1 MKEDNNLVSRVKRY
15 SKVTTSM
22 TSLATKFAGKKY
34 LNFDLSDQKYAAQIT
49 EILGN
54 LKGPLMKVA
63 QLSATIPDLL
73 PEEYARKLAELQSNA
88 PPMSWVF
95 VKRRMKA
102 ELGENWEKNFI
113 DFDKDASFA
122 ASLGQVHKAKLNGNE
137 IVACKLQ
144 YPDMSSAV
152 IADLNQLKIIFKI
165 YSSYN
170 KSIQIREIYKEI
182 EARLK
187 EELDY
192 KLEHRHLKIFEHM
205 HRKNTF
211 IKIPK
216 VHKKLSTQRLLVMEY
231 LDGKKLI
238 EYKNSSQKVRNDLA
252 KKLFMA
258 WYFPF
263 YKYGII
269 HGDPHLGNYSVNKNN
284 NINLFDYGCVR
295 IFPAK
300 FVKGVIDLYFA
311 LKEKNN
317 EKIKLAYK
325 AWGFKDIDDKL
336 MNVLNKWALFL
347 YDPILKNEVRKIQ
360 DSDSGIY
367 GAKIAGEVHKELRKY
382 GGVKPPREFVF
393 MDRAAVG
400 LGSIFIHLKAEINW
414 YKLFHELIKDFSV
427 KNLETNQKNAI
438 AFSKKS

>member
-1 MKEDNNLVSRVKRY
+1 MKEENNFVSRVKRY
-15 SKVTTSM
+15 SKVTTSL
-22 TSLATKFAGKKY
+22 TSLATQFAGKKY

-102 ELGENWEKNFI
+102 ELGENWEDQFLS
-113 DFDKDASFA
+113 FDREASFA
-122 ASLGQVHKAKLNGNE
+122 ASLGQVHKATMPNKEN
-137 IVACKLQ
+137 VACKLQ
-144 YPDMSSAV
+144 YPDMASAV
-152 IADLNQLKIIFKI
+152 EADLGQLKIIFKI

-170 KSIQIREIYKEI
+170 KSIQIKEIYKEI

-192 KLEHRHLKIFEHM
+192 RLEYKHLKVFNFIHQ
-205 HRKNTF
+205 KNEY

-216 VHKKLSTQRLLVMEY
+216 VYEKISTNRLLVMQY
-231 LDGKKLI
+231 LEGKKLI
-238 EYKNSSQKVRNDLA
+238 EYKNAPQKLRNDLA
-252 KKLFMA
+252 KKLFMT
-258 WYFPF
+258 WYYPF

-269 HGDPHLGNYSVNKNN
+269 HGDPHLGNYSVDKKN
-284 NINLFDYGCVR
+284 NINLFDFGCVR
-295 IFPAK
+295 IFPAT

-311 LKEKNN
+311 LKQKDNS
-317 EKIKLAYK
+317 KIKKAYE
-325 AWGFKDIDDKL
+325 AWGFKDIDNKL
-336 MNVLNKWALFL
+336 MTVLNKWALFL
-347 YDPILKNEVRKIQ
+347 YDPILKNEVRRIQ

-367 GAKIAGEVHKELRKY
+367 GAKIAGEVHRELKKY

-414 YKLFHELIKDFSV
+414 YKLFNALIKDFSV
-427 KNLETNQKNAI
+427 QNVESNQKKAL
-438 AFSKKS
+438 KSAGI

>member
-1 MKEDNNLVSRVKRY
+1 MKEENNLVSRVKRY

-102 ELGENWEKNFI
+102 ELGEKWEKNFI
-113 DFDKDASFA
+113 DFDREASFA
-122 ASLGQVHKAKLNGNE
+122 ASLGQVHKAKLNNKE

-152 IADLNQLKIIFKI
+152 EADLNQLKIIFKI

-192 KLEHRHLKIFEHM
+192 KLEHRHLKIFEYIHK
-205 HRKNTF
+205 KNTF

-216 VHKKLSTQRLLVMEY
+216 VNKKLSTQRLLIMEY

-238 EYKNSSQKVRNDLA
+238 EYKSSSQKVRNELA
-252 KKLFMA
+252 KKLFLA
-258 WYFPF
+258 WYYPF

-269 HGDPHLGNYSVNKNN
+269 HGDPHLGNYSVNKDK

-311 LKEKNN
+311 LREKNN
-317 EKIKLAYK
+317 DKIKSAYK

-367 GAKIAGEVHKELRKY
+367 GAKIASEVHKELRKY

-400 LGSIFIHLKAEINW
+400 LGSIFIHLRAEINW

-427 KNLETNQKNAI
+427 KTLELNQKKAI
-438 AFSKKS
+438 GYSKKI

>member
-1 MKEDNNLVSRVKRY
+1 
-15 SKVTTSM
+15 
-22 TSLATKFAGKKY
+22 
-34 LNFDLSDQKYAAQIT
+34 
-49 EILGN
+49 
-54 LKGPLMKVA
+54 MKVA

-102 ELGENWEKNFI
+102 ELGENWQDIFLS
-113 DFDKDASFA
+113 FDKEASFA
-122 ASLGQVHKAKLNGNE
+122 ASLGQVHKASLPNKDN
-137 IVACKLQ
+137 VACKLQ
-144 YPDMSSAV
+144 YPDMASAV
-152 IADLNQLKIIFKI
+152 EADLGQLKIIFKI

-192 KLEHRHLKIFEHM
+192 KLEHKHLKVFNVIHQ
-205 HRKNTF
+205 KNDY

-216 VHKKLSTQRLLVMEY
+216 VYEKISTNRLLVMQY
-231 LDGKKLI
+231 LEGKKLI
-238 EYKNSSQKVRNDLA
+238 EYKNAPQKLRNELA

-258 WYFPF
+258 WYYPF

-269 HGDPHLGNYSVNKNN
+269 HGDPHLGNYSVDKKN

-311 LKEKNN
+311 LKENDN
-317 EKIKLAYK
+317 SKIKKAYE

-336 MNVLNKWALFL
+336 MAVLNKWALFL
-347 YDPILKNEVRKIQ
+347 YDPILKNEVRRIQ

-367 GAKIAGEVHKELRKY
+367 GAKIAGEVHKELKKY

-414 YKLFHELIKDFSV
+414 YKLFHALIKDFSV
-427 KNLETNQKNAI
+427 KTVDNNQKKALKFAGI
-438 AFSKKS
+438 

>member
-1 MKEDNNLVSRVKRY
+1 MKEENNLVSRVKRY

-102 ELGENWEKNFI
+102 ELGENWEKNFN
-113 DFDKDASFA
+113 DFDKEASFA
-122 ASLGQVHKAKLNGNE
+122 ASLGQVHKAKLNNKE

-152 IADLNQLKIIFKI
+152 EADLNQLKIIFKI

-192 KLEHRHLKIFEHM
+192 KLEHRHLKIFEFM
-205 HRKNTF
+205 HKKNSF

-216 VHKKLSTQRLLVMEY
+216 VNRKLSTQRLLIMEY

-238 EYKNSSQKVRNDLA
+238 EYKNSSQKVRNELA
-252 KKLFMA
+252 KKLFLA

-269 HGDPHLGNYSVNKNN
+269 HGDPHLGNYSVNKDKD
-284 NINLFDYGCVR
+284 INLFDYGCVR

-311 LKEKNN
+311 LREKNN
-317 EKIKLAYK
+317 DKIKSAYK

-367 GAKIAGEVHKELRKY
+367 GAKIASEVHKELRKY

-400 LGSIFIHLKAEINW
+400 LGSIFIHLRAEINW

-427 KNLETNQKNAI
+427 KTLELNQKKAI
-438 AFSKKS
+438 GYSKKI

>member
-1 MKEDNNLVSRVKRY
+1 MKEENNFVSRVKRY
-15 SKVTTSM
+15 SKVTTSL
-22 TSLATKFAGKKY
+22 TSLATQFAGKKY

-102 ELGENWEKNFI
+102 ELGENWEDQFLS
-113 DFDKDASFA
+113 FDREASFA
-122 ASLGQVHKAKLNGNE
+122 ASLGQVHKATMPNKEN
-137 IVACKLQ
+137 VACKLQ
-144 YPDMSSAV
+144 YPDMASAV
-152 IADLNQLKIIFKI
+152 EADLGQLKIIFKI

-170 KSIQIREIYKEI
+170 KSIQIKEIYKEI

-192 KLEHRHLKIFEHM
+192 RLEYKHLKVFNFIHQ
-205 HRKNTF
+205 KNEY

-216 VHKKLSTQRLLVMEY
+216 VYEKISTNRLLVMQY
-231 LDGKKLI
+231 LEGKKLI
-238 EYKNSSQKVRNDLA
+238 EYKNAPQKLRNDLA
-252 KKLFMA
+252 KKLFMT
-258 WYFPF
+258 WYYPF

-269 HGDPHLGNYSVNKNN
+269 HGDPHLGNYSVDKKN
-284 NINLFDYGCVR
+284 NINLFDFGCVR
-295 IFPAK
+295 IFPAT

-311 LKEKNN
+311 LKQKDNS
-317 EKIKLAYK
+317 KIKKAYE
-325 AWGFKDIDDKL
+325 AWGFKDIDNKL
-336 MNVLNKWALFL
+336 MTVLNKWALFL
-347 YDPILKNEVRKIQ
+347 YDPILKNEVRRIQ

-367 GAKIAGEVHKELRKY
+367 GAKIAGEVHRELKKY

-414 YKLFHELIKDFSV
+414 YKLFHALIKDFSV
-427 KNLETNQKNAI
+427 QNVESNQKKAL
-438 AFSKKS
+438 KSAGI

>member
-15 SKVTTSM
+15 SRVTTSL

-102 ELGENWEKNFI
+102 ELGDNWENNFSS
-113 DFDKDASFA
+113 FDKEASFA
-122 ASLGQVHKAKLNGNE
+122 ASLGQVHKAKLKNNE

-152 IADLNQLKIIFKI
+152 EADLNQLKIIFKI

-192 KLEHRHLKIFEHM
+192 KLEHRHLKIFEYM
-205 HRKNTF
+205 HKKNSF

-216 VHKKLSTQRLLVMEY
+216 VHKNISTQRLLVMEY

-238 EYKNSSQKVRNDLA
+238 EYKNSSQKIRNELA
-252 KKLFMA
+252 KNLFMA
-258 WYFPF
+258 WYLPF

-269 HGDPHLGNYSVNKNN
+269 HGDPHLGNYSVNKDN
-284 NINLFDYGCVR
+284 NINLFDYGCIR
-295 IFPAK
+295 AFPAK

-311 LKEKNN
+311 LKEKNDQ
-317 EKIKLAYK
+317 KIKLAYT
-325 AWGFKDIDDKL
+325 AWGFNDIDDGL

-347 YDPILKNEVRKIQ
+347 YDPILKNEVRRIQ

-367 GAKIAGEVHKELRKY
+367 GAKIANEVHKELKKY

-400 LGSIFIHLKAEINW
+400 LGSIFIHLRAEINW

-427 KNLETNQKNAI
+427 KNLEANQKKAI
-438 AFSKKS
+438 TYSKKP

>member
-1 MKEDNNLVSRVKRY
+1 MKEDNNFVSRVKRY
-15 SKVTTSM
+15 SKVTTSL
-22 TSLATKFAGKKY
+22 TSLATQFAGKKY

-102 ELGENWEKNFI
+102 ELGENWEEQFLS
-113 DFDKDASFA
+113 FDKEASFA
-122 ASLGQVHKAKLNGNE
+122 ASLGQVHKASLPNKDQ
-137 IVACKLQ
+137 VACKLQ
-144 YPDMSSAV
+144 YPDMASAV
-152 IADLNQLKIIFKI
+152 EADLGQLKIIFKI

-182 EARLK
+182 EVRLK

-192 KLEHRHLKIFEHM
+192 RLEHKHLKAFNFIHQ
-205 HRKNTF
+205 KNDF

-216 VHKKLSTQRLLVMEY
+216 VYDKISTNRLLVMQY
-231 LDGKKLI
+231 LEGKKLI
-238 EYKNSSQKVRNDLA
+238 EYKKAPQNLRNELA

-258 WYFPF
+258 WYYPF

-269 HGDPHLGNYSVNKNN
+269 HGDPHLGNYSVDKKN

-311 LKEKNN
+311 LKENDKS
-317 EKIKLAYK
+317 KIKKAYE

-336 MNVLNKWALFL
+336 MSVLNKWALFL
-347 YDPILKNEVRKIQ
+347 YDPILKNEVRRIQ

-367 GAKIAGEVHKELRKY
+367 GAKIAGEVHRELKKY

-414 YKLFHELIKDFSV
+414 YKLFHALIKDFSV
-427 KNLETNQKNAI
+427 KTVDNNQKKALKFAGI
-438 AFSKKS
+438 

>member
-1 MKEDNNLVSRVKRY
+1 MVKETKRIF
-15 SKVTTSM
+15 KVGTNVGGFLAKT
-22 TSLATKFAGKKY
+22 ATKSLLGISNKNIPVE
-34 LNFDLSDQKYAAQIT
+34 LTDL
-49 EILGN
+49 LGN
-54 LKGPLMKVA
+54 LKGPIMKVA
-63 QLSATIPDLL
+63 QILSTIPDAL
-73 PEEYARKLAELQSNA
+73 PKEYSQQLSKLQAEA
-88 PPMSWVF
+88 PSMNWLF
-95 VKRRMKA
+95 VKRRMRN
-102 ELGENWEKNFI
+102 ELGYNWDNNFKDFEKTAN
-113 DFDKDASFA
+113 KA
-122 ASLGQVHKAKLNGNE
+122 ASLGQVHKAVLNEGSK

-144 YPDMSSAV
+144 YPDMASAV
-152 IADLNQLKIIFKI
+152 EADLGQLKIIFKI

-192 KLEHRHLKIFEHM
+192 KLEHKHSKIFKYIHK
-205 HRKNTF
+205 KNTF
-211 IKIPK
+211 INIPK
-216 VHKKLSTQRLLVMEY
+216 VYQNFSTQRLLVMEF

-238 EYKNSSQKVRNDLA
+238 NFKNSSQKIRNDLA
-252 KKLFMA
+252 KKLFIA

-269 HGDPHLGNYSVNKNN
+269 HGDPHLGNYSVDKKN
-284 NINLFDYGCVR
+284 NINLFDYGCIR

-311 LKEKNN
+311 LKEDDKH
-317 EKIKLAYK
+317 KIKLAYK

-347 YDPILKNEVRKIQ
+347 YDPILKNEIRKIQ

-367 GAKIAGEVHKELRKY
+367 GAKIASEVHKELRKY

-400 LGSIFIHLKAEINW
+400 LGSIFIHLRAEINW

-427 KNLETNQKNAI
+427 KKLEKNQKSALGYSN
-438 AFSKKS
+438 S

>member
-1 MKEDNNLVSRVKRY
+1 MKEENNLVSRVKRY
-15 SKVTTSM
+15 SQVTTSL
-22 TSLATKFAGKKY
+22 TSIATKLAGKKY

-102 ELGENWEKNFI
+102 ELGDDWEKNFSQ
-113 DFDKDASFA
+113 FDKEASFA
-122 ASLGQVHKAKLNGNE
+122 ASLGQVHKAKLKNSE
-137 IVACKLQ
+137 TIACKLQ

-152 IADLNQLKIIFKI
+152 EADLNQLKIIFKI

-192 KLEHRHLKIFEHM
+192 KLEHKHSKIFNYIHK
-205 HRKNTF
+205 KNTF
-211 IKIPK
+211 INIPK
-216 VHKKLSTQRLLVMEY
+216 VHKNISTQRLLVMEF

-238 EYKNSSQKVRNDLA
+238 NFKNSSQKIRNDLA
-252 KKLFMA
+252 KKLFIA

-269 HGDPHLGNYSVNKNN
+269 HGDPHLGNYSVDKKN
-284 NINLFDYGCVR
+284 NINLFDYGCIR

-311 LKEKNN
+311 LKEDDKH
-317 EKIKLAYK
+317 KIKLAYK

-347 YDPILKNEVRKIQ
+347 YDPILKNEIRKIQ

-367 GAKIAGEVHKELRKY
+367 GAKIASEVHKELRKY

-400 LGSIFIHLKAEINW
+400 LGSIFIHLRAEINW

-427 KNLETNQKNAI
+427 KKLEKNQKTALAYSN
-438 AFSKKS
+438 S

>member
-1 MKEDNNLVSRVKRY
+1 MKEDNNFVSRVKRY
-15 SKVTTSM
+15 SKVTTSLA
-22 TSLATKFAGKKY
+22 SLATQFAGKKY

-102 ELGENWEKNFI
+102 ELGENWEDQFLS
-113 DFDKDASFA
+113 FDREASFA
-122 ASLGQVHKAKLNGNE
+122 ASLGQVHKATMPNKEN
-137 IVACKLQ
+137 VACKLQ
-144 YPDMSSAV
+144 YPDMASAV
-152 IADLNQLKIIFKI
+152 EADLGQLKIIFKI

-170 KSIQIREIYKEI
+170 KSIQIKEIYKEI

-192 KLEHRHLKIFEHM
+192 RLEYKHLKVFNFIHQ
-205 HRKNTF
+205 KNEY

-216 VHKKLSTQRLLVMEY
+216 VYEKISTNRLLVMQY
-231 LDGKKLI
+231 LEGKKLI
-238 EYKNSSQKVRNDLA
+238 EYKNAPQKLRNDLA
-252 KKLFMA
+252 KKLFMT
-258 WYFPF
+258 WYYPF

-269 HGDPHLGNYSVNKNN
+269 HGDPHLGNYSVDKKN
-284 NINLFDYGCVR
+284 NINLFDFGCVR
-295 IFPAK
+295 IFPAT

-311 LKEKNN
+311 LKQKDNS
-317 EKIKLAYK
+317 KIKKAYE
-325 AWGFKDIDDKL
+325 AWGFKDIDNKL
-336 MNVLNKWALFL
+336 MTALNKWALFL
-347 YDPILKNEVRKIQ
+347 YDPILKNEVRRIQ

-367 GAKIAGEVHKELRKY
+367 GAKIAGEVHRELKKY

-414 YKLFHELIKDFSV
+414 YKLFHALIKDFSV
-427 KNLETNQKNAI
+427 QNVESNQKKAL
-438 AFSKKS
+438 KSAGI